1 MDRYDNNTTRF
12 IKAAVTYCREND
24 WSDTDIVEALCG
36 TFGVS
41 VNQIADAGYQNIVQ
55 QYMNEINKGVD
66 RYILEHA
73 KKLITDFCLKEYNCE
88 GDFSDLAHISIA
100 YTYTSDEEIP
110 IEIVVDLV
118 HYEMKCYLS
127 GKLFRTRT
135 YDSLGDLAAAELEY
149 LNFDELVSLTHWE
162 EESE

>member
-24 WSDTDIVEALCG
+24 WSNTDIVEALCG
-36 TFGVS
+36 TFGVQC
-41 VNQIADAGYQNIVQ
+41 NQIADAGYQNIAQ
-55 QYMNEINKGVD
+55 QYMNEINQGVD
-66 RYILEHA
+66 KYILEHA

-127 GKLFRTRT
+127 GELFRTRT
-135 YDSLGDLAAAELEY
+135 YDSLGDLVAAELEY
-149 LNFDELVSLTHWE
+149 LDFDELVSSTNWE
-162 EESE
+162 ED